1 MSLPSHRRPATH
13 DGPSRRMTKQ
23 KRAIYENVMQR
34 CDHPTAQD
42 IHADLEPT
50 GIGLATVYRNLA
62 MMAEDGLISTV
73 EHEGELRYD
82 CNNEPHAHATCD
94 NCGALWDIPLPAVD
108 DLAQQPLATVD
119 QVDLMLRGCCHA
131 CTSLPR

>member
-1 MSLPSHRRPATH
+1 MPSNHGAHTSEA
-13 DGPSRRMTKQ
+13 PSRRMTKQ

-42 IHADLEPT
+42 IHADLEAT

-62 MMAEDGLISTV
+62 IMAQDGLITTV
-73 EHEGELRYD
+73 EHEGEVRYD

-94 NCGALWDIPLPAVD
+94 SCGALWDIPLPSVNDVAQPS
-108 DLAQQPLATVD
+108 LAAIHR
-119 QVDLMLRGCCHA
+119 VDLMLRGRCHT
-131 CTSLPR
+131 C

>member
-1 MSLPSHRRPATH
+1 MSSNHGARTSEA
-13 DGPSRRMTKQ
+13 PSRRMTKQ

-42 IHADLEPT
+42 IHADLEAT

-62 MMAEDGLISTV
+62 IMAQDGLITTV
-73 EHEGELRYD
+73 EHEGEVRYD

-94 NCGALWDIPLPAVD
+94 SCGALWDIPRPSVNDVAQPS
-108 DLAQQPLATVD
+108 LAAIHR
-119 QVDLMLRGCCHA
+119 VDLMLRGRCHT
-131 CTSLPR
+131 C